1 MVRLARRGRQGS
13 GNRDHIKAFR
23 SSRRSLR
30 VLLCPLS
37 GGVRPAG
44 RDRHPGVGTL
54 VAAGEATPF
63 KRRAPSGSRRWR
75 LCGPDFS
82 ASGTVMVDPR
92 RPVPP
97 GELPARLDALEA
109 AVRGRT
115 DLVPLV
121 GIVLGSGL
129 GGLADVLAIDASIPF
144 ADLPGWP
151 PATAPGHV
159 GRLLLGRLEGV
170 PVAMLLGR
178 LHLYEGNA
186 PGLVVQP
193 VLLVGRLGARAMVL
207 TNASG
212 GVNPDYA
219 AGTLMLISDHL
230 NLTGQTPL
238 LGPNAPSMG
247 ARFPDLLN
255 AWSPRLRTG
264 LRAAA
269 KAEGVELAEGIYA
282 GLLGPAFET

>member
-54 VAAGEATPF
+54 VAAGEATPL

-75 LCGPDFS
+75 LFRPGPS
-82 ASGTVMVDPR
+82 VPGSLMVDPA

-97 GELPARLDALEA
+97 SELPARLDELQA
-109 AVRGRT
+109 AVRSRS
-115 DLVPLV
+115 DLVPLA

-129 GGLADVLAIDASIPF
+129 GSLADVLDVAAAIPF

-151 PATAPGHV
+151 PATAPGHA
-159 GRLLLGRLEGV
+159 GRLLLGRL
-170 PVAMLLGR
+170 
-178 LHLYEGNA
+178 
-186 PGLVVQP
+186 
-193 VLLVGRLGARAMVL
+193 
-207 TNASG
+207 
-212 GVNPDYA
+212 
-219 AGTLMLISDHL
+219 
-230 NLTGQTPL
+230 
-238 LGPNAPSMG
+238 
-247 ARFPDLLN
+247 
-255 AWSPRLRTG
+255 
-264 LRAAA
+264 
-269 KAEGVELAEGIYA
+269 
-282 GLLGPAFET
+282 